1 MDRRNFLQKLGPLGT
16 VALSASSLTAFAE
29 TDPPRIP
36 GYPPPYL
43 KKGDYIGITC
53 PAGAIDQRDARYSEV
68 MLERWGFKTRFG
80 STIGR
85 RWQQFGGT
93 DEERVADFQ
102 QMLDDP
108 NLKAILFGR
117 GGYGTMR
124 IMDKVNWD
132 HFKKYP
138 KWLIGYSD
146 ITAFHCHVSR
156 CFGIPTI
163 HSRMAGGFGSQE
175 DVSEISLK
183 KTLYGEP
190 IQYRWPS
197 ETFNRPGKA
206 EGILVGGNLS
216 LIYAMQASK
225 SELDTNGKILFI
237 EDVSEYK
244 YTVDRMLMN
253 LKRSGKLDNL
263 KGLLVGGFTSIKK
276 EDVAYFTMS
285 IEEIIYEKVKEF
297 DYPVCFN
304 FPGGH
309 QQPNLAIKLGMT
321 YNLEVKAGSG
331 QLTELRNAFPNPP
344 LPFTDSIN
352 IPDQLPL

>member
-1 MDRRNFLQKLGPLGT
+1 MDRRNFLQKMGPIGALVLT
-16 VALSASSLTAFAE
+16 VPAIAGNTEPVRVS
-29 TDPPRIP
+29 
-36 GYPPPYL
+36 GHPPPYL
-43 KKGDYIGITC
+43 REGDYIGITC

-68 MLERWGFKTRFG
+68 MMERWGFKTRFG
-80 STIGR
+80 RTIGR

-93 DEERVADFQ
+93 DEERAADFQ

-117 GGYGTMR
+117 GGYGSMR
-124 IMDKVNWD
+124 IMDKLNWD
-132 HFKKYP
+132 AFKKNP

-175 DVSEISLK
+175 DLSETSLK
-183 KTLYGEP
+183 NTLYGKP
-190 IQYRWPS
+190 IQYQW
-197 ETFNRPGKA
+197 ETTTFNRPGKTQ
-206 EGILVGGNLS
+206 GILVGGNLS
-216 LIYAMQASK
+216 LIYAMQASV
-225 SELDTNGKILFI
+225 SELDTDGKILFI

-263 KGLLVGGFTSIKK
+263 KALLVGGFTSIKK
-276 EDVAYFTMS
+276 EDIAYFTMS
-285 IEEIIYEKVKEF
+285 IEEIIYEKVMEF

-309 QQPNLAIKLGMT
+309 QQPNLALKLGMA
-321 YNLEVKAGSG
+321 YDLEVKVGMA
-331 QLTELRNAFPNPP
+331 QLTEVRNAFPNPP
-344 LPFTDSIN
+344 LPLIDSIVMPQSPSLN
-352 IPDQLPL
+352 L